1 MTWPIFNESHKEE
14 IVQTLQKFLKDLDSP
29 IDKEKY
35 LKIQAE
41 LGQEPDFSK
50 MPLGFEDI
58 PQEAQVALNIY
69 NTLGNRIYPDVGF
82 TGKDYTNLPILI
94 DIYEIYNKKLLLE
107 LLTVIEAYYIDK
119 NQKQIKKMYDD
130 MKKKK

>member
-41 LGQEPDFSK
+41 LGQEPDFSR

>member
-41 LGQEPDFSK
+41 LGQEPDFSRI
-50 MPLGFEDI
+50 PLGFEDI

>member
-1 MTWPIFNESHKEE
+1 LTWPIFNESHKEE

-41 LGQEPDFSK
+41 LGQEPDFSR

>member
-1 MTWPIFNESHKEE
+1 MIWPTFNESHKEE
-14 IVQTLQKFLKDLDSP
+14 IVQTLQKFLEDLDSP

-35 LKIQAE
+35 FKIQAQ

-50 MPLGFEDI
+50 IPLGFEDI